1 MAHFHGFTGGKGGGS
16 YANIVREKYRE
27 LDKYKSDV
35 DESKSLENFDLVGR
49 FKNADEVI
57 NYVEGEFKNV
67 IGCNYME
74 QPKNMRD
81 PEKGRKPLANLV
93 VTLPRELFD
102 EWTDGPTTKQVDWY
116 DEKTDSVVKKE
127 VGLKTYERN
136 TTPEMRENIR
146 GFGAHVLDFLETQG
160 FEKENILYGMV
171 HMDEGTPHV
180 EVGILCKTQSMQSIK
195 NADGKRVKG
204 ADGKY
209 LKAMRDTIS
218 YGNAIPQKAKM
229 RKFHENFDEY
239 MAGVYGKKGLIL
251 TGATKGNKTAEEM
264 REYREEQANINAQQV
279 ALRKMREEA
288 ENAKQSA
295 KFSAQAELKGVMD
308 SVKSYSETV
317 TAEVNAKSESVERA
331 SEMLIARTRKMV
343 SSEVA
348 SMNVQK
354 SELASSES
362 AIFSTSENVEN
373 TSLSV
378 AMVSENVQSEKA
390 VQTAYASTLEH
401 KEERLSATALALA
414 TKSAEIEEK
423 SLRADNMLKKAEKE
437 KAVQTAYANT
447 LAITSERLSATAS
460 ALATRSETVEQ
471 RSIHV
476 NNVLK
481 TATEE
486 HEKAQEHKAWVK
498 TALERFDSLREK
510 ANNYLSSLKEWIKG
524 EKEEEEKENK
534 RLISIA
540 TAAVMDLEQS
550 GALQSIADDIRN
562 KANEHMDNLE
572 TVVTTDPDDIAIDPS
587 QFETPEQAEKI
598 DFSQFEIKPKQNQR
612 TL

>member
-27 LDKYKSDV
+27 LDGYKSDV

-57 NYVEGEFKNV
+57 THIEKEFKDV
-67 IGCNYME
+67 IGCEYME

-81 PEKGRKPLANLV
+81 PKKGRKPLANLV

-102 EWTDGPTTKQVDWY
+102 EWTDGPTTKTVDWY

-136 TTPEMRENIR
+136 ITPEMRENIR

-180 EVGILCKTQSMQSIK
+180 EVGILCKAQSLQSVK
-195 NADGKRVKG
+195 NENGKRVKG

-209 LKAMRDTIS
+209 LKAMQDTIS

-229 RKFHENFDEY
+229 RKFHENFDDY
-239 MAGVYGKKGLIL
+239 MAGVYGKNGLIL

-264 REYREEQANINAQQV
+264 REYRKEQENINAQQV
-279 ALRKMREEA
+279 ALRKAREEA
-288 ENAKQSA
+288 ENAKQTA
-295 KFSAQAELKGVMD
+295 KLSVQAELKDVMN
-308 SVKSYSETV
+308 SVKAYSETV
-317 TAEVNAKSESVERA
+317 TAEISAKSESVERA
-331 SEMLIARTRKMV
+331 SETLMTRTRELI

-348 SMNVQK
+348 SMNIKK

-378 AMVSENVQSEKA
+378 AVVSENVQSEKA
-390 VQTAYASTLEH
+390 VQTAYASE
-401 KEERLSATALALA
+401 LAC
-414 TKSAEIEEK
+414 T
-423 SLRADNMLKKAEKE
+423 D
-437 KAVQTAYANT
+437 
-447 LAITSERLSATAS
+447 ERLSATAS
-460 ALATRSETVEQ
+460 ALATRSAEVEQ
-471 RSIHV
+471 KSLHAD
-476 NNVLK
+476 NMLK
-481 TATEE
+481 QA
-486 HEKAQEHKAWVK
+486 EKEKAEAQEHKAWVK
-498 TALERFDSLREK
+498 TALERFSGLREK
-510 ANNYLSSLKEWIKG
+510 ANSYLDSLKDWIKG

-534 RLISIA
+534 RIISIA
-540 TAAVMDLEQS
+540 TAHIMDMEQS
-550 GALQSIADDIRN
+550 GALKSIADSL
-562 KANEHMDNLE
+562 KAEASEHMDNLE
-572 TVVTTDPDDIAIDPS
+572 TVVTTDPNDIAIDPK
-587 QFETPEQAEKI
+587 QVEEPEEL
-598 DFSQFEIKPKQNQR
+598 DFSQFEVKPKQNQR
-612 TL
+612 TF

>member
-27 LDKYKSDV
+27 LGKYKSDV

-57 NYVEGEFKNV
+57 SYVEDEFESV
-67 IGCNYME
+67 IGCEYMK

-102 EWTDGPTTKQVDWY
+102 KWTDGPTTKTVDWY
-116 DEKTDSVVKKE
+116 DEKTDSVIKKE

-136 TTPEMRENIR
+136 ITPEMRENIK
-146 GFGAHVLDFLETQG
+146 GFGSHVLDFLKSQG
-160 FEKENILYGMV
+160 FEEENILYGMM

-180 EVGILCKTQSMQSIK
+180 EVGILCKTQSMQSVK
-195 NADGKRVKG
+195 GEDGKRVKG

-209 LKAMRDTIS
+209 LKAMQDTIS

-239 MAGVYGKKGLIL
+239 MANVYGKKGLIL

-279 ALRKMREEA
+279 TLRKAREEA
-288 ENAKQSA
+288 ENAKQNA
-295 KFSAQAELKGVMD
+295 KLSVQAELKGVMD
-308 SVKSYSETV
+308 SVKAYSETV
-317 TAEVNAKSESVERA
+317 TAEVNAKSESVERT
-331 SEMLIARTRKMV
+331 SETLVARTRQLI
-343 SSEVA
+343 SSEV
-348 SMNVQK
+348 SSLNVQK

-373 TSLSV
+373 
-378 AMVSENVQSEKA
+378 EKA
-390 VQTAYASTLEH
+390 VQTAYASELE
-401 KEERLSATALALA
+401 RT
-414 TKSAEIEEK
+414 
-423 SLRADNMLKKAEKE
+423 D
-437 KAVQTAYANT
+437 
-447 LAITSERLSATAS
+447 ERLSATAS
-460 ALATRSETVEQ
+460 ALATKSAEVEQ
-471 RSIHV
+471 KSLHAD
-476 NNVLK
+476 NMLK
-481 TATEE
+481 QA
-486 HEKAQEHKAWVK
+486 EKEKAEAQEHKTWVK
-498 TALERFDSLREK
+498 TALERFDGLREK
-510 ANNYLSSLKEWIKG
+510 ANGYLDSLKDWIKG

-534 RLISIA
+534 RIISIA
-540 TAAVMDLEQS
+540 TAHIMDMEQS
-550 GALQSIADDIRN
+550 GALKSIADAVREE
-562 KANEHMDNLE
+562 AQEHMDNLE
-572 TVVTTDPDDIAIDPS
+572 TVVSTDPNDIAIDPK
-587 QFETPEQAEKI
+587 QVETPEQAEQL
-598 DFSQFEIKPKQNQR
+598 DFSQFEVKPKQNQQ

>member
-1 MAHFHGFTGGKGGGS
+1 MAHFHGFTGGKNGGS

-27 LDKYKSDV
+27 LGKYKSDV

-57 NYVEGEFKNV
+57 SYVEDEFESV
-67 IGCNYME
+67 IGCEYMK

-81 PEKGRKPLANLV
+81 PDKGRKPLANLV

-102 EWTDGPTTKQVDWY
+102 EWTDGPTTKEVDWY
-116 DEKTDSVVKKE
+116 DEKTDTVIKKE

-136 TTPEMRENIR
+136 ITPEMRENIR

-160 FEKENILYGMV
+160 FDKENVLYGMV

-180 EVGILCKTQSMQSIK
+180 EVGILCKTQSLQSVK
-195 NADGKRVKG
+195 DENGKRVKG

-209 LKAMRDTIS
+209 LKSMQDTIS

-239 MAGVYGKKGLIL
+239 MANVYGKKGLIL

-279 ALRKMREEA
+279 ALRKAREDA
-288 ENAKQSA
+288 ENAKANAQLSV
-295 KFSAQAELKGVMD
+295 QAELKGVMD
-308 SVKSYSETV
+308 SVKAYSETV
-317 TAEVNAKSESVERA
+317 TAEVSAKSESVERA
-331 SEMLIARTRKMV
+331 SETLITRTRKLI

-362 AIFSTSENVEN
+362 MISSTSQTVEN

-378 AMVSENVQSEKA
+378 VLMSETVQSEKA
-390 VQTAYASTLEH
+390 VQTEYASTL
-401 KEERLSATALALA
+401 ATAG
-414 TKSAEIEEK
+414 
-423 SLRADNMLKKAEKE
+423 
-437 KAVQTAYANT
+437 
-447 LAITSERLSATAS
+447 ERLSATAS
-460 ALATRSETVEQ
+460 EVAMRSESVEQ
-471 RSIHV
+471 QSIQAS
-476 NNVLK
+476 NMLK
-481 TATEE
+481 SATEE
-486 HEKAQEHKAWVK
+486 SKKAQEHKAWVK
-498 TALERFDSLREK
+498 TALERFDGLREK
-510 ANNYLSSLKEWIKG
+510 ANSYLSNLKDWIKG

-534 RLISIA
+534 RIISLV
-540 TAAVMDLEQS
+540 TAHIMDMEQS
-550 GALQSIADDIRN
+550 GALKSIADSL
-562 KANEHMDNLE
+562 KAEASEHMDNLE
-572 TVVTTDPDDIAIDPS
+572 TVVTTDPNDIAIDPK
-587 QFETPEQAEKI
+587 QVEAPEEL
-598 DFSQFEIKPKQNQR
+598 DFSQFEVKPKQNQQ
-612 TL
+612 TS

>member
-57 NYVEGEFKNV
+57 SYVEDEFESV
-67 IGCNYME
+67 IGCEYMK

-81 PEKGRKPLANLV
+81 PNKGRKPLANLV

-102 EWTDGPTTKQVDWY
+102 AWTDGPTTKEIDWY

-136 TTPEMRENIR
+136 ITPEMRENIK
-146 GFGAHVLDFLETQG
+146 GFGSHVLDFLKSQG
-160 FEKENILYGMV
+160 FEEENILYGMV

-180 EVGILCKTQSMQSIK
+180 EVGILCKTQSMQSVK
-195 NADGKRVKG
+195 GEDGKRVKG

-209 LKAMRDTIS
+209 LKSMQDTIS

-239 MAGVYGKKGLIL
+239 MANVYGKKGLVL

-279 ALRKMREEA
+279 ALRKAREEA
-288 ENAKQSA
+288 ENAKETA
-295 KFSAQAELKGVMD
+295 KLSVQAELKDVMA
-308 SVKSYSETV
+308 SVKTYSETI
-317 TAEVNAKSESVERA
+317 TSEVDAKSESVERA
-331 SEMLIARTRKMV
+331 SETLVARTRELI

-348 SMNVQK
+348 SMNVRK

-362 AIFSTSENVEN
+362 MISSTSQTVEN

-378 AMVSENVQSEKA
+378 TMVSENVENEKA
-390 VQTAYASTLEH
+390 VQTAYASELE
-401 KEERLSATALALA
+401 RT
-414 TKSAEIEEK
+414 
-423 SLRADNMLKKAEKE
+423 D
-437 KAVQTAYANT
+437 
-447 LAITSERLSATAS
+447 ERLSATAS
-460 ALATRSETVEQ
+460 ALATKSAEVEQ
-471 RSIHV
+471 KSLHAD
-476 NNVLK
+476 NMLK
-481 TATEE
+481 QA
-486 HEKAQEHKAWVK
+486 EKEKAEAQEHKAWVK
-498 TALERFDSLREK
+498 TALERFDGLREK
-510 ANNYLSSLKEWIKG
+510 ANSYLSNLKDWIKG

-534 RLISIA
+534 RIISLV
-540 TAAVMDLEQS
+540 TAHIMDMEQS
-550 GALQSIADDIRN
+550 GALKSIADSL
-562 KANEHMDNLE
+562 KAEASEHMDNLE
-572 TVVTTDPDDIAIDPS
+572 TVVTTDPNDIAIDPK
-587 QFETPEQAEKI
+587 QVEEPEEL
-598 DFSQFEIKPKQNQR
+598 DFSQFEVKPKQNQR
-612 TL
+612 TF

>member
-1 MAHFHGFTGGKGGGS
+1 MAHFHGFTGGKNGGS

-27 LDKYKSDV
+27 LGKYKSDV

-57 NYVEGEFKNV
+57 SYVESEFESV
-67 IGCNYME
+67 IGCEYMK

-81 PEKGRKPLANLV
+81 PNKGRKPLANLV

-102 EWTDGPTTKQVDWY
+102 AWTDGPTTKTVDWY

-136 TTPEMRENIR
+136 ITPEMRENIK
-146 GFGAHVLDFLETQG
+146 GFGSHVLDFLKSQG
-160 FEKENILYGMV
+160 FEEENILYGMV

-180 EVGILCKTQSMQSIK
+180 EVGILCKTQSMQSVK
-195 NADGKRVKG
+195 DADGKRVKG

-209 LKAMRDTIS
+209 LKSMQDTIS

-229 RKFHENFDEY
+229 RKFHEDFDEH
-239 MAGVYGKKGLIL
+239 MANVYGKKGLIL

-264 REYREEQANINAQQV
+264 REYRKEQENINAQQV
-279 ALRKMREEA
+279 ALCKAREEA
-288 ENAKQSA
+288 ENAKQNA
-295 KFSAQAELKGVMD
+295 KLSVQAELKDVMT
-308 SVKSYSETV
+308 SVKAYSETV

-331 SEMLIARTRKMV
+331 SETLVARTRELI

-362 AIFSTSENVEN
+362 AIFSTSEMLVN

-378 AMVSENVQSEKA
+378 DVVSENVQSEKA

-401 KEERLSATALALA
+401 KEERLSATA
-414 TKSAEIEEK
+414 
-423 SLRADNMLKKAEKE
+423 
-437 KAVQTAYANT
+437 
-447 LAITSERLSATAS
+447 S
-460 ALATRSETVEQ
+460 ALATRSAEVEQ
-471 RSIHV
+471 KSLHAD
-476 NNVLK
+476 NVLK
-481 TATEE
+481 QA
-486 HEKAQEHKAWVK
+486 EKEKAEAQEHKAWVK
-498 TALERFDSLREK
+498 TALERFDGLREK
-510 ANNYLSSLKEWIKG
+510 ANSYLDNLKAWIKG

-534 RLISIA
+534 RIISIA
-540 TAAVMDLEQS
+540 TAHIMDMEQS
-550 GALQSIADDIRN
+550 GALKSIADAVREE
-562 KANEHMDNLE
+562 AQGHMDNLE
-572 TVVTTDPDDIAIDPS
+572 TVVSTDPNDIAIDPK
-587 QFETPEQAEKI
+587 QVETPEEL
-598 DFSQFEIKPKQNQR
+598 DFSQFEVKPKQNQQ
-612 TL
+612 TF

>member
-1 MAHFHGFTGGKGGGS
+1 MAHFWHVFDIGLAYIWGKGDIMAHFHGFTGGKGGGS

-27 LDKYKSDV
+27 LGKYKSDV

-57 NYVEGEFKNV
+57 NYVEDEFKDV
-67 IGCNYME
+67 IGCEYME

-81 PEKGRKPLANLV
+81 PKKGRKPLANLV

-102 EWTDGPTTKQVDWY
+102 QWTDGPTTKEIDWY
-116 DEKTDSVVKKE
+116 DEKTDTVVKKE

-136 TTPEMRENIR
+136 ITPQMRENIK

-180 EVGILCKTQSMQSIK
+180 EVGILCKAQSLQSVK
-195 NADGKRVKG
+195 DADGKRVKG

-209 LKAMRDTIS
+209 LKAMQDTIS

-229 RKFHENFDEY
+229 RKFHEDFDEY
-239 MAGVYGKKGLIL
+239 MAGVYGKNGLIL

-264 REYREEQANINAQQV
+264 REYRAEQANINAQQV
-279 ALRKMREEA
+279 ALRKAREDA
-288 ENAKQSA
+288 ENAKANAQLSV
-295 KFSAQAELKGVMD
+295 QAELKGVMD

-331 SEMLIARTRKMV
+331 SETLIARTRKMV

-362 AIFSTSENVEN
+362 AISSTSQTVMNTSLSVNVMSENVEN
-373 TSLSV
+373 
-378 AMVSENVQSEKA
+378 EKA
-390 VQTAYASTLEH
+390 VQTAYASTLERT
-401 KEERLSATALALA
+401 E
-414 TKSAEIEEK
+414 
-423 SLRADNMLKKAEKE
+423 
-437 KAVQTAYANT
+437 
-447 LAITSERLSATAS
+447 ERLSATAS
-460 ALATRSETVEQ
+460 ALATRSAEVEQ
-471 RSIHV
+471 KSLHAD
-476 NNVLK
+476 NVLK
-481 TATEE
+481 QA
-486 HEKAQEHKAWVK
+486 EKEKAEAQEHKTWVK
-498 TALERFDSLREK
+498 TALERFDGLREK
-510 ANNYLSSLKEWIKG
+510 ANGYLDSLKDWIKG

-540 TAAVMDLEQS
+540 TAHIMDMEQS
-550 GALQSIADDIRN
+550 GALKSIADAVREE
-562 KANEHMDNLE
+562 AQEHMDNLE
-572 TVVTTDPDDIAIDPS
+572 TVVSIEPNDIAIDPK
-587 QFETPEQAEKI
+587 QIETPEQAEEL
-598 DFSQFEIKPKQNQR
+598 DFGQFEVKPKQNQR
-612 TL
+612 TF